1 MLLPISAWVSA
12 RWGNTEA
19 YGYIAKENTTPF
31 WVVQDIKGAESRPIY
46 FRLTV
51 VLLDCQV
58 LLTDGLAYLWRGVPA
73 STAVGSANL
82 SYRTGFASRECE
94 SRRPPSFGMARRQQI

>member
-1 MLLPISAWVSA
+1 MRLERSL
-12 RWGNTEA
+12 RWLAT
-19 YGYIAKENTTPF
+19 
-31 WVVQDIKGAESRPIY
+31 WH
-46 FRLTV
+46 RLKFKRVTV
-51 VLLDCQV
+51 ILLDCQV